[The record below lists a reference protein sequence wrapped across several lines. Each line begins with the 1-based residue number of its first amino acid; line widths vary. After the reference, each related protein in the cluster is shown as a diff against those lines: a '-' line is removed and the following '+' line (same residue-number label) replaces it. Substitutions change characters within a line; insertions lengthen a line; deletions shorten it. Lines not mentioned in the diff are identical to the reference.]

1 MRHWYDRFNP
11 VYIVTS
17 LFRLTNRQTK
27 TRKKKP
33 LKNFLVDGYVN
44 FALCQ
49 SQSFDFFL
57 SLTWL
62 FFFSSWTL
70 SQVSIELRDPS
81 FIYIIYIY
89 SKSLKKKMFILFAV
103 HSPPSALV
111 SFIFLEILF
120 PLYSACPSLCPRCH
134 LLIHV
139 KLGKEASRYQ
149 NVGIEIHFVCLVNPR
164 FKNKQTNTKKKYPSS
179 VANRLPKPNSTG
191 VNSIGWFSFSFFYF
205 FINSKKSPKI
215 PFLRG
220 DNQFWWKFVYF
231 SVYYSFFFSLS
242 VE

>member
-1 MRHWYDRFNP
+1 
-11 VYIVTS
+11 
-17 LFRLTNRQTK
+17 
-27 TRKKKP
+27 
-33 LKNFLVDGYVN
+33 
-44 FALCQ
+44 
-49 SQSFDFFL
+49 
-57 SLTWL
+57 
-62 FFFSSWTL
+62 
-70 SQVSIELRDPS
+70 
-81 FIYIIYIY
+81 
-89 SKSLKKKMFILFAV
+89 MFILFAV

-231 SVYYSFFFSLS
+231 SVYYSFFFLFRSSRKTIVLAS
-242 VE
+242 PDGANTNVFRIAVPHTPDDCFCFYFSKKKQMKTLCSQQNLLEG